1 MGNLIIKK
9 SIMKQEIFNDL
20 EEFWKNLPNAGEV
33 STFWLDVEKEV
44 PNYVDA
50 VVLQD
55 DMFDTV
61 GMASIMLYRMREH
74 NMKVPVFYFIGEK
87 SEKMRTI
94 ALKLGI
100 KNINIRSYNI
110 PEMKN
115 RIVFFKKELEGKKV
129 AFVTSLVRYLPLK
142 FALESL
148 SKNCEIYFNVA
159 NETIEDALTWV
170 NCNAA
175 AGGLVL
181 LNKIATWYLAGGL
194 LPESLKGYVHLN
206 FWQKMQINLSIKF
219 HQRRIAVE
227 TNLMIRTYQRL
238 FRKRHWA
245 Y

>member
-1 MGNLIIKK
+1 
-9 SIMKQEIFNDL
+9 MKQIEDL
-20 EEFWKNLPNAGEV
+20 ENFWKSLPNAGEV
-33 STFWLDVEKEV
+33 STFWQDVETEV
-44 PNYVDA
+44 PNFVDA

-74 NMKVPVFYFIGEK
+74 NMKVPVFYCLGQYNPLLK
-87 SEKMRTI
+87 CDTSMKMREI

-100 KNINIRSYNI
+100 KNINIRSYKI
-110 PEMKN
+110 PDMKA
-115 RIVFFKKELEGKKV
+115 RIDFLKKELAGKKV

-148 SKNCEIYFNVA
+148 SKECKIYFNVS
-159 NETIEDALTWV
+159 NETQEDALNWV

-181 LNKIATWYLAGGL
+181 LHKIATWYSASGI
-194 LPESLKGYVHLN
+194 LPESLKNYSHLSL
-206 FWQKMQINLSIKF
+206 WQKLKIKLSVKL
-219 HQRRIAVE
+219 HRRRIKVE
-227 TNLMIRTYQRL
+227 TTLMIRSYQRL
-238 FRKRHWA
+238 FRKRKWA

>member
-1 MGNLIIKK
+1 
-9 SIMKQEIFNDL
+9 MKQDILNDL

-74 NMKVPVFYFIGEK
+74 NMKVPVFYCLGQYNPLLK
-87 SEKMRTI
+87 CDTSMKMREI

-100 KNINIRSYNI
+100 KNINIRSYKI
-110 PEMKN
+110 PDMKA
-115 RIVFFKKELEGKKV
+115 RIDFLKKELAGKKV

-142 FALESL
+142 FALENL

-159 NETIEDALTWV
+159 NDSVEDALTWV
-170 NCNAA
+170 NANAA

-181 LNKIATWYLAGGL
+181 LNKIAAWYSESGL
-194 LPESLKGYVHLN
+194 LSTNIKAYSHLSL
-206 FWQKMQINLSIKF
+206 WQKLKIKASVKL
-219 HQRRIAVE
+219 QRRRIKVE
-227 TNLMIRTYQRL
+227 TTLMIRNYQRL

>member
-1 MGNLIIKK
+1 
-9 SIMKQEIFNDL
+9 MKQEIFNDL

-74 NMKVPVFYFIGEK
+74 NMKVPVFYLIGDYNPLLKCENT
-87 SEKMRTI
+87 EKMRNI
-94 ALKLGI
+94 ALNLGI

-110 PEMKN
+110 PEMKD
-115 RIVFFKKELEGKKV
+115 RIAFFKKELEGKKV

-142 FALESL
+142 FTLESL
-148 SKNCEIYFNVA
+148 SKNCETYFNVA
-159 NETIEDALTWV
+159 NETLEDALTWV

-175 AGGLVL
+175 GGGLVL
-181 LNKIATWYLAGGL
+181 LHKIATWYLASGL
-194 LPESLKGYVHLN
+194 LPESFKGYVHLN
-206 FWQKMQINLSIKF
+206 LWQKMQIKF
-219 HQRRIAVE
+219 SVMLHQHRIEVE
-227 TNLMIRTYQRL
+227 TALMLRNYQRL

>member
-1 MGNLIIKK
+1 
-9 SIMKQEIFNDL
+9 MKQIVYDDL
-20 EEFWKNLPNAGEV
+20 EDFWKSLPNAGDV
-33 STFWLDVEKEV
+33 STFWQDIEKEI
-44 PNYVDA
+44 PNCVDA
-50 VVLQD
+50 IILQD

-74 NMKVPVFYFIGEK
+74 NMKVPVFYLIGDYNPLLKCENT
-87 SEKMRTI
+87 EKMRNI
-94 ALKLGI
+94 ALNLGI

-110 PEMKN
+110 PEMKD
-115 RIVFFKKELEGKKV
+115 RIVFFKRELEGKKV

-142 FALESL
+142 LALGNNI
-148 SKNCEIYFNVA
+148 KNCEIYFNVA

-181 LNKIATWYLAGGL
+181 LNKIATWYSASGL
-194 LPESLKGYVHLN
+194 LSTNIKSYSHLN
-206 FWQKMQINLSIKF
+206 IRQKMKLKF
-219 HQRRIAVE
+219 SVMLHQHRIRVE
-227 TNLMIRTYQRL
+227 TTLMIRNYQRL